1 VLCLTEHNLDE
12 AMSLGRQIAE
22 QGSTI
27 LRRAHAVRLRSFG
40 THNPRTV
47 GVQDLVIAI
56 DPTNDGCR
64 SEM

>member
-1 VLCLTEHNLDE
+1 
-12 AMSLGRQIAE
+12 MSLGRQIAE